1 MTVTI
6 AVAGNDG
13 FAQAVTSAIRK
24 TFRHRRIL
32 KKIDFPLFISHP
44 LMLSKING
52 SSCYD
57 F

>member
-13 FAQAVTSAIRK
+13 FAQTVTSAIRK

-32 KKIDFPLFISHP
+32 KKIDFTLFIFHP

>member
-13 FAQAVTSAIRK
+13 FAQTVTSAIRK

-32 KKIDFPLFISHP
+32 KKIDFTHYLYSIP
-44 LMLSKING
+44 
-52 SSCYD
+52 
-57 F
+57 